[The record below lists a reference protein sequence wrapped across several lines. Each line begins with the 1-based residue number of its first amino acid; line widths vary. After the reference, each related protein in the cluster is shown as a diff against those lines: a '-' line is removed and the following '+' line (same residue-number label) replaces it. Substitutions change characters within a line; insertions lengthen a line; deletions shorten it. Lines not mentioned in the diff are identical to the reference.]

1 MAFNVV
7 NRFKSLDFWQLF
19 LLKLVVIYLVLHLIQ
34 LYFNESAL
42 GAEAN
47 AFISNFIAKGT
58 VNLMEVFSIASNYLQ
73 TGHGAQLYVDGSQ
86 SVYID
91 HSCNAFN
98 IQKAFLALVLA
109 TSFNNKHLLWYI
121 PVGVLSI
128 FLVNIVRVWALA
140 LVYKYAPNMLDINHK
155 YIFTIVVYAWIF
167 VLFLIWV
174 NKFVEAKRMS
184 A

>member
-1 MAFNVV
+1 M
-7 NRFKSLDFWQLF
+7 DFWQLF
-19 LLKLVVIYLVLHLIQ
+19 LLKLLAFYLVFHLLQ
-34 LYFNESAL
+34 LYFNESLL
-42 GAEAN
+42 GADVN

-58 VNLMEVFSIASNYLQ
+58 VYLMSVFSIASNYIQ

-98 IQKAFLALVLA
+98 IQKAFLSLVLA
-109 TSFNNKHLLWYI
+109 TTFRNKHLLWYI
-121 PVGVLSI
+121 PIGVLSI
-128 FLVNIVRVWALA
+128 FLVNVVRVWALA
-140 LVYKYAPNMLDINHK
+140 VIYKYAPNLLDINHK
-155 YIFTIVVYAWIF
+155 YIFTIIVYAWIF

-174 NKFVEAKRMS
+174 NKFVQTKKVA